1 MIRDKAHI
9 AYPPILYI
17 LDCLIHTL
25 REIKIPFQNE
35 RYAQIA
41 QRVMSVDPI
50 LRPESFQVEYLI
62 DPHDNGTL
70 LAKFSAEDDR
80 CLRVGVNSSVSSI
93 LTIIESIDE
102 LDTFI

>member
-1 MIRDKAHI
+1 M
-9 AYPPILYI
+9 
-17 LDCLIHTL
+17 L

-35 RYAQIA
+35 RFAHIA

-50 LRPESFQVEYLI
+50 LRPDSFQVEYII
-62 DPHDNGTL
+62 DPNDNGTL

-80 CLRVGVNSSVSSI
+80 CLRVGVNNSIASI

-102 LDTFI
+102 LDVL